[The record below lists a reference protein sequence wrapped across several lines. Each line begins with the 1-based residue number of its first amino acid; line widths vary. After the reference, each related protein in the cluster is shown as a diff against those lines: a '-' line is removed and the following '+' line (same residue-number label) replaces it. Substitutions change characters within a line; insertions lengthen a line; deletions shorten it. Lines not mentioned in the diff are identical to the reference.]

1 MQRNTPRIYT
11 DQEKAEFFRRLA
23 ANPNVSVVAK
33 EMGFPRVTCYAWAH
47 KAGIFTSEARKV
59 NPRKEE
65 FLRLRGQGLTRSQAA
80 RRVNA
85 DARSATD
92 WDKGITII
100 HRGRIYPDGRIVR
113 YPERENSAMKPER
126 RSRAI
131 GGSVDLNLVEKVIH
145 LRYLGVVEREYL
157 HDLRRSG
164 LSIRQIARK
173 MQRAPSTI
181 SRELRRNTVSTRG
194 YLPHTAHRLSV
205 RRRCRP
211 REPKLLANVEL
222 GVYVQSKLRKK
233 WSPQQIS
240 QRLIKDFPTNREMR
254 VSTET
259 IYQGIYVHVR
269 AELKRELSKQLRR
282 GRSARKPRRTP
293 DARRPRFVD
302 SMTPISQRPA
312 EVESRMIPGHWESQC
327 CCQAVVGVGSW

>member
-11 DQEKAEFFRRLA
+11 DQEKAEFFCRLA

-33 EMGFPRVTCYAWAH
+33 EMGFARVTCYAWAH

-59 NPRKEE
+59 NPRKEG

-92 WDKGITII
+92 WDRGITII
-100 HRGRIYPDGRIVR
+100 HRGRVYPDGRIVR

-145 LRYLGVVEREYL
+145 TRYLGVVEREYL
-157 HDLRRSG
+157 HDLHRSG
-164 LSIRQIARK
+164 LSIRQTAHK
-173 MQRAPSTI
+173 MQRAASTI
-181 SRELRRNTVSTRG
+181 SRELRRNTVPTRG

-205 RRRCRP
+205 GRRCRP

-222 GVYVQSKLRKK
+222 GVYVQAKLREK

-240 QRLIKDFPTNREMR
+240 QRLIKDFPMNREMR
-254 VSTET
+254 VD
-259 IYQGIYVHVR
+259 
-269 AELKRELSKQLRR
+269 
-282 GRSARKPRRTP
+282 P
-293 DARRPRFVD
+293 DSLTR
-302 SMTPISQRPA
+302 
-312 EVESRMIPGHWESQC
+312 
-327 CCQAVVGVGSW
+327 